1 MALTA
6 RKIYQHKNK
15 HRINRKQN
23 KYISNKPKILNTENG
38 RPNNCITEKY
48 LQNDKYI
55 GKRKKD
61 NS

>member
-1 MALTA
+1 MALTP

-23 KYISNKPKILNTENG
+23 KYISNKCKILNPENE

-48 LQNDKYI
+48 PQNDKYI
-55 GKRKKD
+55 AKRKKD